1 MFGFVKNVLLF
12 FAGLA
17 ISLTLMGVNLMSCIS
32 LNNQES
38 KVGPQIANVI
48 SDEPVFFPFM
58 IKINI
63 GVVVTILM
71 IHMQKFVFLM
81 L

>member
-1 MFGFVKNVLLF
+1 MFGFVKNVLFF

-38 KVGPQIANVI
+38 KVGLQIANVI

-58 IKINI
+58 IKINVV
-63 GVVVTILM
+63 VVVTILM